1 MNQSTTTRGV
11 PFHRNPELV
20 PAVNALSTTLFGA
33 GYHEYAREKIVRLA
47 WITGDPTA
55 SVELCDEDEAE
66 AVDAWIEGLP
76 EVPYSSDA
84 WSVPDVFLD
93 VELMANGT
101 HPFPMGPE
109 QPERDPL
116 GPGPFILLGPDDGG
130 PMDPEDLDGP
140 DAPDDGPYCRFPGV
154 MALPPIR
161 GGSDEAEPFEPSAED
176 LADYHSWSEDLDR
189 RRAAIDRHSPE
200 GLALFS
206 LALYGRSE
214 PFHA

>member
-11 PFHRNPELV
+11 PFHRNPALA
-20 PAVNALSTTLFGA
+20 PAVNALSTTLWGA
-33 GYHEYAREKIVRLA
+33 GYHEHAREKIVRLA

-55 SVELCDEDEAE
+55 SVELCDEDHQE
-66 AVDAWIEGLP
+66 AVDAWIEALP
-76 EVPYSSDA
+76 EVPFDHPSWDNA
-84 WSVPDVFLD
+84 TVVLD
-93 VELMANGT
+93 VELLANGT
-101 HPFPMGPE
+101 HPFPFGPE
-109 QPERDPL
+109 EPERDPL

-130 PMDPEDLDGP
+130 PMDP
-140 DAPDDGPYCRFPGV
+140 
-154 MALPPIR
+154 
-161 GGSDEAEPFEPSAED
+161 
-176 LADYHSWSEDLDR
+176 EDLDR